1 MYFQTV
7 KAGGMRIVQHKTP
20 NTERPAKDL
29 EDCTGLTVSQNQ
41 SYNLLSIWKIK
52 DKIILQSPPNITPSA
67 TTVSGVQ
74 VKGVH
79 DYPTE
84 AVQAAHAPKIPQSV
98 PQKPMHNINQPRKQ
112 IVRIMLQWFTDFAFS
127 KILL

>member
-1 MYFQTV
+1 MADEEAAQLKAGHPAAV

-29 EDCTGLTVSQNQ
+29 EDCTGLTV
-41 SYNLLSIWKIK
+41 
-52 DKIILQSPPNITPSA
+52 PPNITPST
-67 TTVSGVQ
+67 TTVSGVT

-84 AVQAAHAPKIPQSV
+84 AVQAAHAPRIPQSV
-98 PQKPMHNINQPRKQ
+98 PQKPMHHINQPRK
-112 IVRIMLQWFTDFAFS
+112 
-127 KILL
+127 